1 MTVGSGVLLVMFQC
15 VCALCG
21 MLGMLG
27 ALQAL
32 PGVEVLTSAITRS
45 AGSLLEFS
53 VMVVVILPLAGMILY
68 NASIA
73 DERLALPVHLSSFMI
88 VSTFTGVEPA
98 SLLCLAACLAVHVTS
113 SAQARIWFH
122 CSRVH
127 VQRPWSVCR
136 GLHICFSGSQPA
148 QV

>member
-1 MTVGSGVLLVMFQC
+1 MSVRSGVLLVMFQC
-15 VCALCG
+15 ACALCG
-21 MLGMLG
+21 MLGLLG

-32 PGVEVLTSAITRS
+32 PGVAVMTSAITKS

-88 VSTFTGVEPA
+88 VSTFTGVGPA
-98 SLLCLAACLAVHVTS
+98 SVLCPASCVALHGTS
-113 SAQARIWFH
+113 SAQGEA
-122 CSRVH
+122 
-127 VQRPWSVCR
+127 
-136 GLHICFSGSQPA
+136 GSIAAGFPCNDPG
-148 QV
+148 